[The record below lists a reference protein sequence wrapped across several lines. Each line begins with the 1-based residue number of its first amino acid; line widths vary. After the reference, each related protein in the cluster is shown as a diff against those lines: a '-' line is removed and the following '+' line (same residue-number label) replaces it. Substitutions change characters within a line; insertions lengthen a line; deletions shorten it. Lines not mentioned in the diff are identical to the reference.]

1 MEWFKQVFWG
11 ENLSLTYLAYKF
23 FSHYLEK
30 NQHRIIFP
38 RVRKNV
44 LTTSE
49 TRLLRTYLFFKS

>member
-38 RVRKNV
+38 RVRKTV
-44 LTTSE
+44 LTTSK
-49 TRLLRTYLFFKS
+49 THVY